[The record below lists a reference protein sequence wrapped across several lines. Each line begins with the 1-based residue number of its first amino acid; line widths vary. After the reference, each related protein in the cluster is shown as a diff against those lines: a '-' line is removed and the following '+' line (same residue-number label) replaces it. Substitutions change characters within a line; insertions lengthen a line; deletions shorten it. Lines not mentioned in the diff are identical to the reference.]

1 MKKTGSILRT
11 LLIIVLLAVIGFS
24 GYKIFNIVMGYHA
37 IDKTV
42 EEAEEK
48 YIYVDEDGFPEVD
61 FDALRAVNSDIVAW
75 LYIPDT
81 NVNFPVVMG
90 SADYEYL
97 QLDYKG
103 NYSIAGSI
111 FMDVN
116 CSTDFSD
123 EETLLYGHNMHNGA
137 MFGRLKKFED
147 TKYLEAHKDVYVIL
161 MSGQTLKYS
170 ASVGKYVSVND
181 EVYYLPKRGGA
192 PETLVLSTCTDD
204 SSDVE
209 RFVLICNYEE
219 TV

>member
-24 GYKIFNIVMGYHA
+24 GYKIFNIVMGYRA
-37 IDKTV
+37 IDKTM

-48 YIYVDEDGFPEVD
+48 YIYTDADGFPQVD
-61 FDALRAVNSDIVAW
+61 FESLRAVNSDIVAW

-116 CSTDFSD
+116 CSADFTD

-161 MSGQTLKYS
+161 MSGKTLKYS

-181 EVYYLPKRGGA
+181 EVYYLPKRGGE